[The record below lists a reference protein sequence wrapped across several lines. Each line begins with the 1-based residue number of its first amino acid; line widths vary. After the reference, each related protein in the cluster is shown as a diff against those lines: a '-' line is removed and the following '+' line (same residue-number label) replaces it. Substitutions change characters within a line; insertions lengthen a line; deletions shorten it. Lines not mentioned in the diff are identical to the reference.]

1 MILPKDAKEVTI
13 TSTDYK
19 MTMIHPAMP
28 CSL

>member
-19 MTMIHPAMP
+19 MIVIQTAMP
-28 CSL
+28 CKL